1 MSVSGSSWSRG
12 RALVEIELERAWRT
26 RTTWAVAGAMV
37 VVAGLVVYGAVHPA
51 AAAVT
56 TPAGAPAAAA
66 PAGQAIRSAIGGV
79 GALRVFVMLL
89 GILFVT
95 SQYHHGD
102 IVWRYLADPSRTLY
116 VVTKAVAC
124 AVVGAFLGLV
134 VLQLA
139 AVMTVVHAK
148 SLGLTSGQ
156 AAHEVGGTLAGMA
169 LAGVLGVGVGA
180 AVRSQTAA
188 VVGTLVAVLLVE
200 PLVTAVAPAV
210 AAYLPSAAAGAAA
223 GGSGGRGWAVG
234 LAVYAGYAVA
244 AATGGA
250 VLCRRADV

>member
-1 MSVSGSSWSRG
+1 MSMSDSGWSRG

-26 RTTWAVAGAMV
+26 RTTWTIAGAMV
-37 VVAGLVVYGAVHPA
+37 VVAGLVVYGAGHPA
-51 AAAVT
+51 AAAV
-56 TPAGAPAAAA
+56 PAGGSPAAVAA
-66 PAGQAIRSAIGGV
+66 PAGQAITSAVGGV

-139 AVMTVVHAK
+139 AVMTVVHTG
-148 SLGLTSGQ
+148 SLGLSSGQ
-156 AAHEVGGTLAGMA
+156 AARVVGGTLAGMA

-188 VVGTLVAVLLVE
+188 VVGALVAVLLVE
-200 PLVTAVAPAV
+200 PLITAVVPMV
-210 AAYLPSAAAGAAA
+210 ASYLPSAAAGAAA
-223 GGSGGRGWAVG
+223 GGSGGPGWAVG
-234 LAVYAGYAVA
+234 LALYAGYALA
-244 AATGGA
+244 AATAGA

>member
-1 MSVSGSSWSRG
+1 MSVSGSGWSRG

-26 RTTWAVAGAMV
+26 RTTWTIAGAMV

-51 AAAVT
+51 AAAV
-56 TPAGAPAAAA
+56 PAGAAPAAA
-66 PAGQAIRSAIGGV
+66 PAGQAITSAIGGV
-79 GALRVFVMLL
+79 SALRVFVMLL

-102 IVWRYLADPSRTLY
+102 IVWRYLVDPSRTLY
-116 VVTKAVAC
+116 VVTKAVAS

-139 AVMTVVHAK
+139 AVMTVVHTK
-148 SLGLTSGQ
+148 SLGLTSAQ
-156 AAHEVGGTLAGMA
+156 AAHAVAGTVLGMA

-210 AAYLPSAAAGAAA
+210 ASYLPSAAAGAAA
-223 GGSGGRGWAVG
+223 GGHGGPGWTVG
-234 LAVYAGYAVA
+234 LALYAGYALA
-244 AATGGA
+244 AAGTGA

>member
-1 MSVSGSSWSRG
+1 MNSFG
-12 RALVEIELERAWRT
+12 RARSLVAIELERASRT
-26 RTTWAVAGAMV
+26 RTTWTIAGAMV
-37 VVAGLVVYGAVHPA
+37 FVAALVVYGAVHPA
-51 AAAVT
+51 AAAT
-56 TPAGAPAAAA
+56 GGPPASAASQLRAA
-66 PAGQAIRSAIGGV
+66 VGGV

-89 GILFVT
+89 GVLFVT

-102 IVWRYLADPSRTLY
+102 IVWRYLADPSRALF
-116 VVTKAVAC
+116 VATKAIAC
-124 AVVGAFLGLV
+124 AALGVFLGLV

-139 AVMTVVHAK
+139 AVMTVVHTG
-148 SLGLTSGQ
+148 SLGLSGGE
-156 AAHEVGGTLAGMA
+156 AARTVAGTLAGMA

-210 AAYLPSAAAGAAA
+210 ASYLPSAAAGAAT
-223 GGSGGRGWAVG
+223 GGADAVAWGVG
-234 LAVYAGYAVA
+234 LAVFAAYAVA
-244 AATGGA
+244 LAVLGA